1 MPRQTGSSPVEP
13 LESNSAIDSPEP
25 MSEQSIGT
33 AGIQKQP
40 QRKVLR
46 DQGKDDQTLLL
57 KDKPRVKP
65 ILKQLSFRVNE
76 TTHEK
81 IERAAKK
88 ANKSI
93 NAWMEE
99 ILSEAADD
107 ALGLA
112 QKPERFHSESIQR
125 LMDDEDLAAELAE
138 QLEDYLQEWN
148 MRTVFKF
155 NAALQRLLIGLDE
168 VNLFQKPIDES
179 SETGVSAAIDQSEA
193 LANLAISLLPF
204 LPKDENPASVIR
216 LGGALKKF
224 IRGLVTIKSFLKDDQ
239 DENTCKVVAK
249 IEAYL
254 HDSRNSPS

>member
-1 MPRQTGSSPVEP
+1 MPRQTGSSSVEP
-13 LESNSAIDSPEP
+13 LGSNPVIHSPELV
-25 MSEQSIGT
+25 SDQSV
-33 AGIQKQP
+33 GIQKQP
-40 QRKVLR
+40 QNKVLS
-46 DQGKDDQTLLL
+46 DQGKDDQTLFL
-57 KDKPRVKP
+57 KDKTRLKSP
-65 ILKQLSFRVNE
+65 LKQLSFRVNE
-76 TTHEK
+76 ATHEK

-138 QLEDYLQEWN
+138 QLEEYLQEWN

-168 VNLFQKPIDES
+168 INLFQEFANES
-179 SETGVSAAIDQSEA
+179 PETGSSPAVNQSEA
-193 LANLAISLLPF
+193 LANLATSIMPF
-204 LPKDENPASVIR
+204 LPKDENPASAIR
-216 LGGALKKF
+216 LGSALKKF

-239 DENTCKVVAK
+239 DENARNVVAK

-254 HDSRNSPS
+254 HDSRNSPR